1 MGAGCSNGR
10 ALAVQDSV
18 TKKQISI
25 TSEGRDHLR
34 NISSQLNTSMN
45 GFYIIYKECAP
56 EHLPFFVLINTYFS
70 VIGKDGFA

>member
-25 TSEGRDHLR
+25 TSEGREHLK
-34 NISSQLNTSMN
+34 NMSSQLNTSKLQIKID
-45 GFYIIYKECAP
+45 GSIIMGR
-56 EHLPFFVLINTYFS
+56 TYLRKF
-70 VIGKDGFA
+70 

>member
-25 TSEGRDHLR
+25 TSEGREHLK
-34 NISSQLNTSMN
+34 NMSSQLNTSKLRIKIDGSIMM
-45 GFYIIYKECAP
+45 GR
-56 EHLPFFVLINTYFS
+56 TYLQKF
-70 VIGKDGFA
+70 

>member
-25 TSEGRDHLR
+25 TSEGREHLKHM
-34 NISSQLNTSMN
+34 SSQLNTSKIGLTN
-45 GFYIIYKECAP
+45 DSLRIIRSAY
-56 EHLPFFVLINTYFS
+56 LNQF
-70 VIGKDGFA
+70 

>member
-25 TSEGRDHLR
+25 TSEGREHLK
-34 NISSQLNTSMN
+34 NISSQLNTSKLRLKIVASKM
-45 GFYIIYKECAP
+45 IAE
-56 EHLPFFVLINTYFS
+56 TYLRKF
-70 VIGKDGFA
+70 

>member
-45 GFYIIYKECAP
+45 GFYKLQRMC
-56 EHLPFFVLINTYFS
+56 T
-70 VIGKDGFA
+70 

>member
-45 GFYIIYKECAP
+45 ESVLFITNKML
-56 EHLPFFVLINTYFS
+56 HLPFLVLINTYFS

>member
-45 GFYIIYKECAP
+45 GFYKLQRMCTRT
-56 EHLPFFVLINTYFS
+56 LTFLVLINTYFS